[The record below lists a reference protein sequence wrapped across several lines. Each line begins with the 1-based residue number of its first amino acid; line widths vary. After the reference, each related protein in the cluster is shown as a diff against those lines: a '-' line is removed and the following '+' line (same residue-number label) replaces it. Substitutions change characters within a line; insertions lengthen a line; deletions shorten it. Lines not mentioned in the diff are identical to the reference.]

1 MVRLRYIA
9 LSLACLIAVGAVA
22 LTAAN
27 RLPVAQGPASEAPEL
42 GRIGDYSVGT
52 VERDF
57 AFPNR
62 ATITPV
68 SVITGTLPH
77 AERHL
82 KVRIWHPA
90 QNIPSAPRATYGHSF
105 QGPGQQ
111 PVEISMPGIAVP
123 DALPLAAKRF
133 PLVVMSHGFNGWNT
147 QFSNLGETLAS
158 HGYIVAS
165 IDHGDV
171 PITSKSSFLLSFA
184 NVLLGRV
191 QDQRQV
197 LTRLLA
203 DADALHIDTEKVALL
218 GYSMGG
224 YGALATAGAS
234 YDPASTTIGRLP
246 AAARDAVTTT
256 APDLA
261 AKIDALIVLAPLGGQ
276 PDSRVWTSESL
287 SRVTAP
293 TLVIDGDH
301 DDVVNFGEGVSWIFD
316 QMRGADRHMLVF
328 RDARHNIVGNPVP
341 SSAATAFP
349 VIEFMNEPVWRQ
361 DRINMINQHFICA
374 FLDLHLKG
382 DKAKAAYLTV
392 PTEDAGD
399 GEWPMAFGESAG
411 GTLAGNAQPKYWRG
425 SQRRWALGLEMHG
438 AARGVSGKIASTAK

>member
-1 MVRLRYIA
+1 MKKRYFA
-9 LSLACLIAVGAVA
+9 FGLAGLFVVSAAG

-27 RLPVAQGPASEAPEL
+27 RLPAAQGPVGEAPEL
-42 GRIGDYSVGT
+42 GRVGEFAIGT
-52 VERDF
+52 VERDY
-57 AFPNR
+57 AFSNR
-62 ATITPV
+62 ATITAV
-68 SVITGTLPH
+68 GALTGNLPLE
-77 AERHL
+77 ERHL
-82 KVRIWHPA
+82 KVRIWYPA
-90 QNIPSAPRATYGHSF
+90 ENSPSLRRASYVHSF
-105 QGPGQQ
+105 QGPGQP
-111 PVEISMPGIAVP
+111 PVEITMPGIAVAGAP
-123 DALPLAAKRF
+123 PLSATRF

-147 QFSNLGETLAS
+147 QFSILGETLAS

-203 DADALHIDTEKVALL
+203 DADALHINAEKVALL

-246 AAARDAVTTT
+246 AAARDAVTTS
-256 APDLA
+256 APEIA
-261 AKIDALIVLAPLGGQ
+261 AKIDVLVVLAPWGGQ

-287 SRVTAP
+287 TRITAP
-293 TLVIDGDH
+293 TLIIDGDH

-316 QMRGADRHMLVF
+316 QMRGADRNMLVF

-341 SSAATAFP
+341 STVATAFP

-382 DKAKAAYLTV
+382 DRAKAGYLTV

-425 SQRRWALGLEMHG
+425 FQRRWALGLSMHS
-438 AARGVSGKIASTAK
+438 AARGMSGKLAPTAK